1 MKVLFIG
8 PQQGRSF
15 NEYLAFKK
23 IYKNV
28 DLIEP
33 YKSLPFQSI
42 SRRIFF
48 HISPKLLE
56 PIINKYFILK
66 IKDKSYDLIYVNS
79 GEFIGQKLISILKKC
94 TKKIVIYCA
103 DNPFVA
109 RDKKRWHLLM
119 AALKYYDLVVFQQF
133 ARIKQAKKNNLKNII
148 FVYPSYTQKVHCPPK
163 IGLKEKKKL
172 QNDIIFIGTWFPSK
186 GKFFKKLYDN
196 GLKFKEYFIRNYN
209 SSSGFRSFFWN
220 FFINNFF

>member
-1 MKVLFIG
+1 M
-8 PQQGRSF
+8 
-15 NEYLAFKK
+15 
-23 IYKNV
+23 
-28 DLIEP
+28 
-33 YKSLPFQSI
+33 
-42 SRRIFF
+42 
-48 HISPKLLE
+48 
-56 PIINKYFILK
+56 INKYFILK

-119 AALKYYDLVVFQQF
+119 AALKYYDLVVFQHF
-133 ARIKQAKKNNLKNII
+133 SRIKQAKKNNLKNIM

-172 QNDIIFIGTWFPSK
+172 AKDNVKDYPVMYDALKKSEEIYKKKFDLVILLRPTSPFRENNLIEKSLKLLITSK
-186 GKFFKKLYDN
+186 LTFKHPTVAP
-196 GLKFKEYFIRNYN
+196 IRNTL
-209 SSSGFRSFFWN
+209 
-220 FFINNFF
+220 